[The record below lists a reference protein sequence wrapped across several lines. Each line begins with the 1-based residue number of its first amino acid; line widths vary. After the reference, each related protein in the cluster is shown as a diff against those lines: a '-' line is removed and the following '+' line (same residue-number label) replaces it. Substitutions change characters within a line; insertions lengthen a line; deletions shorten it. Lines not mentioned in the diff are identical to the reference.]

1 MNTNLPRYFALLL
14 CALTTLITTPLSANP
29 LQLINVA
36 DNIYALIGPM
46 EQRSPENLANNAN
59 FGFIVSDQGVLLIDS
74 GGTLAGAK
82 DIERQIRTITDK
94 PITLVINTGGQDHRW
109 FGNSYF
115 AALGADT
122 LTSVQTQ
129 ADQIARGGNQSDS
142 TSRLTGDSWNGTDP
156 QPALQTIT
164 EIKSLTF
171 GDTDIQIIPV
181 GPAHTG
187 GETLVWLPQQKLLF
201 SGDTVYLDRML
212 GVGSQSQHLNWLK
225 AFATIDAL
233 NPTTII
239 PGHGMPADL
248 AKAQKETRDY
258 LTLLRTEV
266 GKLIE
271 EGIDMEDAANIDQS
285 AYSYLK
291 VYESIHKRN
300 ALRVYEEMEW
310 E

>member
-1 MNTNLPRYFALLL
+1 MKTNLPRYLALLL

-29 LQLINVA
+29 LQMINVA
-36 DNIYALIGPM
+36 DNVYALIGPM
-46 EQRSPENLANNAN
+46 EQRSPDNLANNAN

-122 LTSVQTQ
+122 LTSMQTQ
-129 ADQIARGGNQSDS
+129 ADQTARGDNQSDS

-156 QPALQTIT
+156 QPAQQTISAK
-164 EIKSLTF
+164 KSLTF
-171 GDTDIQIIPV
+171 GDTQIQIIPV

-187 GETLVWLPQQKLLF
+187 GETLVWLPQHKLLF

-212 GVGSQSQHLNWLK
+212 GIGGQSQHLNWLA

-258 LTLLRTEV
+258 LTLLRTE
-266 GKLIE
+266 
-271 EGIDMEDAANIDQS
+271 
-285 AYSYLK
+285 
-291 VYESIHKRN
+291 
-300 ALRVYEEMEW
+300 
-310 E
+310 

>member
-1 MNTNLPRYFALLL
+1 MKLNLHRYLALLL
-14 CALTTLITTPLSANP
+14 CTLTTLVIAPLSANP

-36 DNIYALIGPM
+36 DNVYALIGPM
-46 EQRSPENLANNAN
+46 EQRSPDNLANNAN
-59 FGFIVSDQGVLLIDS
+59 FGFIVSDKGVLLIDS
-74 GGTLAGAK
+74 GGTLAGAR
-82 DIERQIRTITDK
+82 DIEHHIRTVTDK
-94 PITLVINTGGQDHRW
+94 PITRVINTGGQDHRW

-122 LTSVQTQ
+122 LTSRETQ
-129 ADQIARGGNQSDS
+129 ADQSARGSSQSDS
-142 TSRLTGDSWNGTDP
+142 TARLTGDSWNGTDP
-156 QPALQTIT
+156 QPAQQVIS
-164 EIKSLTF
+164 EKHSLTF
-171 GDTDIQIIPV
+171 GKTEIQIIPV

-187 GETLVWLPQQKLLF
+187 GETIVWLPQHKLLF

-212 GVGSQSQHLNWLK
+212 GVGSQSQHLSWLA
-225 AFATIDAL
+225 AFEKIETL
-233 NPTTII
+233 NPTIII
-239 PGHGMPADL
+239 PGHGMPANL
-248 AKAQKETRDY
+248 AKARKETRDY
-258 LTLLRTEV
+258 LSLLRNEV

-271 EGIDMEDAANIDQS
+271 DGAGMEAAADIDQS